1 MALARTL
8 ARRKNVPA
16 ETSSS
21 RVHLLLAEAAA
32 SARAHPP
39 DWPRRAAACAR
50 AAPSAAAARGARFS
64 STSGAEAGGKAA
76 KGDGGPPGQGGSA
89 DAGPGR
95 GAAGPAAAGGAPMSA
110 FERLSWIVC
119 AGGIVLIAGI
129 KVYTGEWDLGLKR
142 RKTEAQLEEERV
154 LEQHRRESIR
164 YMLAGGSFEK
174 GDAFDGLSPEE
185 IEKFAD
191 GARREMGI
199 AGGTDDPFED
209 MDPAEIDRYMRAH
222 AVREEGDAGKE
233 GGPS

>member
-1 MALARTL
+1 MSLARTL
-8 ARRKNVPA
+8 ARRNVPA
-16 ETSSS
+16 ETSSC
-21 RVHLLLAEAAA
+21 VHLLLADGAA

-39 DWPRRAAACAR
+39 PWALRAAARAR

-64 STSGAEAGGKAA
+64 STGGAEEADGKAA
-76 KGDGGPPGQGGSA
+76 KGNGGPSGRGGSA
-89 DAGPGR
+89 DAEPGR
-95 GAAGPAAAGGAPMSA
+95 PAAAGGAPMSA
-110 FERLSWIVC
+110 FERLSWMVC
-119 AGGIVLIAGI
+119 AGGIALIAGI

-142 RKTEAQLEEERV
+142 RKTEAQLEEERM

-185 IEKFAD
+185 IEKFVD

-222 AVREEGDAGKE
+222 AVREEGGAGKE
-233 GGPS
+233 AGPS